1 MNVHTVDISIDEW
14 KQKVKTSNMEW
25 LVLQYR
31 GLQQLTSVVDKDID
45 YKTNLLKIYH
55 PSDFNEMYR
64 EVIYPLEDK
73 LMDIDIQLVDVE
85 EEIENRMTELQ

>member
-1 MNVHTVDISIDEW
+1 MNVDTIDISIDEW
-14 KQKVKTSNMEW
+14 KYKVKTSDMDW
-25 LVLQYR
+25 LILQYR
-31 GLQQLTSVVDKDID
+31 GFQQLTAIVDEDID
-45 YKTNLLKIYH
+45 NKTQLLKIYH

-85 EEIENRMTELQ
+85 EEIEDRMK